1 MVSVATPRKSTPAAA
16 TQKQAASDGDAKAAR
31 VALDVS
37 ASVARTGM
45 TAAQVAPK
53 AVAAITAGAM
63 ADSVIA
69 YAPQA
74 LKYLK
79 PLAIGA
85 TALSA
90 GVGAGIGA
98 YKGYQRSGVEG
109 AAKGA
114 VRGAADALTLGLA
127 SDVYDNI
134 RKHGVSDGLR
144 TMIASHLPGGG
155 DAPRPD
161 GAPVNSPASASASF
175 SVAGNNI
182 TVALDLWAQGK
193 HPAQQQ
199 TADGNTAGQW
209 QSQSRGGSQESGGSQ
224 QPRQSKQDMSKFG
237 QQNRAFEKQSRAPAA
252 EKEPPQYGAR
262 GNGMR
267 GFQIAKVQA
276 AAQRAKGNNYQGPE
290 E

>member
-1 MVSVATPRKSTPAAA
+1 MVSVATPRKLNQVAPTRKAPAESVSLDD
-16 TQKQAASDGDAKAAR
+16 TKPAR

-53 AVAAITAGAM
+53 AVAAVTAGAM
-63 ADSVIA
+63 AESVLT

-74 LKYLK
+74 MKYLK

-90 GVGAGIGA
+90 GVGAGVGA
-98 YKGYQRSGVEG
+98 YKGYQRGGVEG

-155 DAPRPD
+155 ADTPRPD
-161 GAPVNSPASASASF
+161 GAPVNSPASAASSF

-199 TADGNTAGQW
+199 MACAIQNQMLWQGYWLTEQSSAYLRASSGKEWSSFARRATRCRATA
-209 QSQSRGGSQESGGSQ
+209 R
-224 QPRQSKQDMSKFG
+224 
-237 QQNRAFEKQSRAPAA
+237 
-252 EKEPPQYGAR
+252 
-262 GNGMR
+262 
-267 GFQIAKVQA
+267 
-276 AAQRAKGNNYQGPE
+276 
-290 E
+290 